1 MNFLHS
7 VFKVFFFIFFFL
19 SYLIIIMNSFP
30 GSCHYLIFLRAN
42 SLIVYDLGDSA
53 PTSKAQG
60 LISGQKQRF
69 HNWFVM
75 ALCEIKINAPKW
87 ETKDELQTNDSYK
100 IRQLIIK
107 IMEYTHIHI
116 QPWAKSKQPNKNTV
130 YWCGKQRK

>member
-1 MNFLHS
+1 MILEFS
-7 VFKVFFFIFFFL
+7 PFCFQGFFFYLFFL
-19 SYLIIIMNSFP
+19 SSFIIILNSFP

-75 ALCEIKINAPKW
+75 ALCEIKINAPK
-87 ETKDELQTNDSYK
+87 
-100 IRQLIIK
+100 
-107 IMEYTHIHI
+107 
-116 QPWAKSKQPNKNTV
+116 
-130 YWCGKQRK
+130 